1 MCIPYVQMAGQ
12 AKENHPG
19 GSLKYQLVY
28 LKFHILDVVTVYII
42 IFCIYIYIYKCIVT
56 GL

>member
-1 MCIPYVQMAGQ
+1 MCIPYVQMTGQ
-12 AKENHPG
+12 AKENYPG

-42 IFCIYIYIYKCIVT
+42 IFCIYIYKCIVT